1 MRGIHIVGTGRALP
15 EKILTNEDM
24 SRLVDT
30 SDEWIVTRTG
40 IRQRHICGQETCA
53 SLASEAA
60 KKALQEAA
68 EKEQVRPE
76 EIGAVVV
83 ATATSDYDFPS
94 TACLVQKELGLSSET
109 MAFDLAAACSG
120 FLYGL
125 EVCRG
130 LLTDSRKKYVL
141 LIGSEQLS
149 KITDYTDRQT
159 CILFGDGAGAA
170 VLRLDD
176 SLYVHRA
183 WSRGSSESLYC
194 EGVGTD
200 GAKLKMDGS
209 EVFRFAAA
217 VLRLDDSLYVHRA
230 WSRGSSES
238 LYCEGVGTDG
248 AKLKMD
254 GSEVFRFAVRAF
266 TQGMEAV
273 LMEAGVR
280 LEEVDHVI
288 CHQANRRIIEHV
300 MKKYP
305 GQERKFY
312 INIEHYGNTSAASI
326 PIALDEM
333 REKGMLKEGMRV
345 LAVGFG
351 AGFTWSGALFTI

>member
-149 KITDYTDRQT
+149 KIMDYTDRQT

-209 EVFRFAAA
+209 EVFRFA
-217 VLRLDDSLYVHRA
+217 
-230 WSRGSSES
+230 
-238 LYCEGVGTDG
+238 
-248 AKLKMD
+248 
-254 GSEVFRFAVRAF
+254 VRAF
-266 TQGMEAV
+266 TQGMEEV

-333 REKGMLKEGMRV
+333 REKGMFKEGMRV

>member
-94 TACLVQKELGLSSET
+94 TACLVQKELELSSET

-209 EVFRFAAA
+209 EVFRFA
-217 VLRLDDSLYVHRA
+217 
-230 WSRGSSES
+230 
-238 LYCEGVGTDG
+238 
-248 AKLKMD
+248 
-254 GSEVFRFAVRAF
+254 VRAF
-266 TQGMEAV
+266 TQGMEEV

>member
-60 KKALQEAA
+60 KKALQAA
-68 EKEQVRPE
+68 AKKEQVRPE

-209 EVFRFAAA
+209 EVFRFA
-217 VLRLDDSLYVHRA
+217 
-230 WSRGSSES
+230 
-238 LYCEGVGTDG
+238 
-248 AKLKMD
+248 
-254 GSEVFRFAVRAF
+254 VRAF
-266 TQGMEAV
+266 AQGMEDV

>member
-1 MRGIHIVGTGRALP
+1 
-15 EKILTNEDM
+15 
-24 SRLVDT
+24 
-30 SDEWIVTRTG
+30 
-40 IRQRHICGQETCA
+40 
-53 SLASEAA
+53 
-60 KKALQEAA
+60 
-68 EKEQVRPE
+68 
-76 EIGAVVV
+76 
-83 ATATSDYDFPS
+83 
-94 TACLVQKELGLSSET
+94 

-200 GAKLKMDGS
+200 GAKLKMDG
-209 EVFRFAAA
+209 
-217 VLRLDDSLYVHRA
+217 L
-230 WSRGSSES
+230 
-238 LYCEGVGTDG
+238 
-248 AKLKMD
+248 
-254 GSEVFRFAVRAF
+254 EVFRFAVRAF
-266 TQGMEAV
+266 TQGMEEV
-273 LMEAGVR
+273 LMEADVR

>member
-53 SLASEAA
+53 SLAATAA

-209 EVFRFAAA
+209 EVFRFA
-217 VLRLDDSLYVHRA
+217 
-230 WSRGSSES
+230 
-238 LYCEGVGTDG
+238 
-248 AKLKMD
+248 
-254 GSEVFRFAVRAF
+254 VRAF
-266 TQGMEAV
+266 TQGMEEV

-280 LEEVDHVI
+280 LEEGDHVI

>member
-94 TACLVQKELGLSSET
+94 TACLVQKELELSSET

-130 LLTDSRKKYVL
+130 LLTDNRKKYVL

-209 EVFRFAAA
+209 EVFRFA
-217 VLRLDDSLYVHRA
+217 
-230 WSRGSSES
+230 
-238 LYCEGVGTDG
+238 
-248 AKLKMD
+248 
-254 GSEVFRFAVRAF
+254 VRAF
-266 TQGMEAV
+266 TQGMEEV
-273 LMEAGVR
+273 LMEADVR

>member
-1 MRGIHIVGTGRALP
+1 MIFRVRRVWC
-15 EKILTNEDM
+15 KKN
-24 SRLVDT
+24 
-30 SDEWIVTRTG
+30 SD
-40 IRQRHICGQETCA
+40 
-53 SLASEAA
+53 LA
-60 KKALQEAA
+60 
-68 EKEQVRPE
+68 VRRWLL
-76 EIGAVVV
+76 I
-83 ATATSDYDFPS
+83 
-94 TACLVQKELGLSSET
+94 
-109 MAFDLAAACSG
+109 LAAACSG

-125 EVCRG
+125 EVCRD

-159 CILFGDGAGAA
+159 CILFGDGAGAV

-183 WSRGSSESLYC
+183 WSSGSSESLYC

-200 GAKLKMDGS
+200 GAKLN
-209 EVFRFAAA
+209 
-217 VLRLDDSLYVHRA
+217 
-230 WSRGSSES
+230 
-238 LYCEGVGTDG
+238 
-248 AKLKMD
+248 MD

-266 TQGMEAV
+266 TQGMEDV

-280 LEEVDHVI
+280 LEEVDYVI

-305 GQERKFY
+305 GQEDKFY
-312 INIEHYGNTSAASI
+312 INIERYGNTSAASI

>member
-209 EVFRFAAA
+209 EVFRFA
-217 VLRLDDSLYVHRA
+217 
-230 WSRGSSES
+230 
-238 LYCEGVGTDG
+238 
-248 AKLKMD
+248 
-254 GSEVFRFAVRAF
+254 VRAF
-266 TQGMEAV
+266 TQGMEEV

>member
-53 SLASEAA
+53 SLAATAA

-209 EVFRFAAA
+209 EVFRFA
-217 VLRLDDSLYVHRA
+217 
-230 WSRGSSES
+230 
-238 LYCEGVGTDG
+238 
-248 AKLKMD
+248 
-254 GSEVFRFAVRAF
+254 VRAF
-266 TQGMEAV
+266 TQGMEEV
-273 LMEAGVR
+273 LMEADVR

>member
-53 SLASEAA
+53 SLAATAA

-130 LLTDSRKKYVL
+130 LLTDNRKKYVL

-209 EVFRFAAA
+209 EVFRFA
-217 VLRLDDSLYVHRA
+217 
-230 WSRGSSES
+230 
-238 LYCEGVGTDG
+238 
-248 AKLKMD
+248 
-254 GSEVFRFAVRAF
+254 VRAF
-266 TQGMEAV
+266 TQGMEEV
-273 LMEAGVR
+273 LMEADVR

>member
-60 KKALQEAA
+60 KKALQAA
-68 EKEQVRPE
+68 AKKEQVRPE

-209 EVFRFAAA
+209 EVFRFA
-217 VLRLDDSLYVHRA
+217 
-230 WSRGSSES
+230 
-238 LYCEGVGTDG
+238 
-248 AKLKMD
+248 
-254 GSEVFRFAVRAF
+254 VRAF
-266 TQGMEAV
+266 TQGMEEV

-312 INIEHYGNTSAASI
+312 INIEYYGNTSAASI

>member
-53 SLASEAA
+53 SLAATAA

-183 WSRGSSESLYC
+183 WSRGN
-194 EGVGTD
+194 
-200 GAKLKMDGS
+200 
-209 EVFRFAAA
+209 
-217 VLRLDDSLYVHRA
+217 
-230 WSRGSSES
+230 SES

-266 TQGMEAV
+266 TQGMEEV

>member
-94 TACLVQKELGLSSET
+94 TACLVQKELELSSET

-130 LLTDSRKKYVL
+130 LLTDNRKKYVL

-209 EVFRFAAA
+209 EVFRFA
-217 VLRLDDSLYVHRA
+217 
-230 WSRGSSES
+230 
-238 LYCEGVGTDG
+238 
-248 AKLKMD
+248 
-254 GSEVFRFAVRAF
+254 VRAF
-266 TQGMEAV
+266 TQGMEEV

>member
-209 EVFRFAAA
+209 EVFRFA
-217 VLRLDDSLYVHRA
+217 
-230 WSRGSSES
+230 
-238 LYCEGVGTDG
+238 
-248 AKLKMD
+248 
-254 GSEVFRFAVRAF
+254 VRAF
-266 TQGMEAV
+266 TQGMEEV
-273 LMEAGVR
+273 LMEADVR

>member
-53 SLASEAA
+53 SLAATAA

-130 LLTDSRKKYVL
+130 LLTDNRKKYVL

-209 EVFRFAAA
+209 EVFRFA
-217 VLRLDDSLYVHRA
+217 
-230 WSRGSSES
+230 
-238 LYCEGVGTDG
+238 
-248 AKLKMD
+248 
-254 GSEVFRFAVRAF
+254 VRAF
-266 TQGMEAV
+266 TQGMEEV

>member
-40 IRQRHICGQETCA
+40 IRQRHICEEETCA
-53 SLASEAA
+53 SLAAAAA

-68 EKEQVRPE
+68 AKEQVRPE

-209 EVFRFAAA
+209 EVFRFA
-217 VLRLDDSLYVHRA
+217 
-230 WSRGSSES
+230 
-238 LYCEGVGTDG
+238 
-248 AKLKMD
+248 
-254 GSEVFRFAVRAF
+254 VRAF
-266 TQGMEAV
+266 AQGMEDV

>member
-53 SLASEAA
+53 SLAATAA

-130 LLTDSRKKYVL
+130 LLTDNRKKYVL

-209 EVFRFAAA
+209 EVFRFA
-217 VLRLDDSLYVHRA
+217 
-230 WSRGSSES
+230 
-238 LYCEGVGTDG
+238 
-248 AKLKMD
+248 
-254 GSEVFRFAVRAF
+254 VRAF
-266 TQGMEAV
+266 TQGMEEV

-333 REKGMLKEGMRV
+333 REKGMLKGGMRV

>member
-60 KKALQEAA
+60 KKALQAA
-68 EKEQVRPE
+68 AKKEQVRPE

-209 EVFRFAAA
+209 EVFRFA
-217 VLRLDDSLYVHRA
+217 
-230 WSRGSSES
+230 
-238 LYCEGVGTDG
+238 
-248 AKLKMD
+248 
-254 GSEVFRFAVRAF
+254 VRAF
-266 TQGMEAV
+266 TQGMEEV
-273 LMEAGVR
+273 LMEADVR

>member
-53 SLASEAA
+53 SLAATAA

-209 EVFRFAAA
+209 EVFRFA
-217 VLRLDDSLYVHRA
+217 
-230 WSRGSSES
+230 
-238 LYCEGVGTDG
+238 
-248 AKLKMD
+248 
-254 GSEVFRFAVRAF
+254 VRAF
-266 TQGMEAV
+266 TQGMEEV

>member
-130 LLTDSRKKYVL
+130 LLTDNRKKYVL

-159 CILFGDGAGAA
+159 CILFGDGAGA
-170 VLRLDD
+170 
-176 SLYVHRA
+176 
-183 WSRGSSESLYC
+183 
-194 EGVGTD
+194 T
-200 GAKLKMDGS
+200 
-209 EVFRFAAA
+209 

-266 TQGMEAV
+266 TQGMEEV

>member
-209 EVFRFAAA
+209 EVFRFA
-217 VLRLDDSLYVHRA
+217 
-230 WSRGSSES
+230 
-238 LYCEGVGTDG
+238 
-248 AKLKMD
+248 
-254 GSEVFRFAVRAF
+254 VRAF
-266 TQGMEAV
+266 TQGMEDV

-305 GQERKFY
+305 GQEDKFY
-312 INIEHYGNTSAASI
+312 INIERYGNTSAASI

>member
-209 EVFRFAAA
+209 EVFRFA
-217 VLRLDDSLYVHRA
+217 
-230 WSRGSSES
+230 
-238 LYCEGVGTDG
+238 
-248 AKLKMD
+248 
-254 GSEVFRFAVRAF
+254 VRAF
-266 TQGMEAV
+266 TQGMEEV

-333 REKGMLKEGMRV
+333 KRKRD
-345 LAVGFG
+345 A
-351 AGFTWSGALFTI
+351 

>member
-94 TACLVQKELGLSSET
+94 TACLVQKELGFSSET

-170 VLRLDD
+170 VLRLD
-176 SLYVHRA
+176 
-183 WSRGSSESLYC
+183 E
-194 EGVGTD
+194 
-200 GAKLKMDGS
+200 
-209 EVFRFAAA
+209 
-217 VLRLDDSLYVHRA
+217 SLYVHRA

-266 TQGMEAV
+266 TQGMEEV

>member
-130 LLTDSRKKYVL
+130 LLTDNRKKYVL

-209 EVFRFAAA
+209 EVFRFA
-217 VLRLDDSLYVHRA
+217 
-230 WSRGSSES
+230 
-238 LYCEGVGTDG
+238 
-248 AKLKMD
+248 
-254 GSEVFRFAVRAF
+254 VRAF
-266 TQGMEAV
+266 TQGMEEV

-305 GQERKFY
+305 GHERKFY

>member
-53 SLASEAA
+53 SLAATAA

-209 EVFRFAAA
+209 EVFRFA
-217 VLRLDDSLYVHRA
+217 
-230 WSRGSSES
+230 
-238 LYCEGVGTDG
+238 
-248 AKLKMD
+248 
-254 GSEVFRFAVRAF
+254 VRAF

>member
-40 IRQRHICGQETCA
+40 IRQRYICGQETCA

-209 EVFRFAAA
+209 EVFRFA
-217 VLRLDDSLYVHRA
+217 
-230 WSRGSSES
+230 
-238 LYCEGVGTDG
+238 
-248 AKLKMD
+248 
-254 GSEVFRFAVRAF
+254 VRAF
-266 TQGMEAV
+266 TQGMEDV

-305 GQERKFY
+305 GQEDKFY
-312 INIEHYGNTSAASI
+312 INIERYGNTSAASI

>member
-183 WSRGSSESLYC
+183 WSRG
-194 EGVGTD
+194 G
-200 GAKLKMDGS
+200 
-209 EVFRFAAA
+209 
-217 VLRLDDSLYVHRA
+217 
-230 WSRGSSES
+230 SES

-266 TQGMEAV
+266 TQGMEEV
-273 LMEAGVR
+273 LMEADVR